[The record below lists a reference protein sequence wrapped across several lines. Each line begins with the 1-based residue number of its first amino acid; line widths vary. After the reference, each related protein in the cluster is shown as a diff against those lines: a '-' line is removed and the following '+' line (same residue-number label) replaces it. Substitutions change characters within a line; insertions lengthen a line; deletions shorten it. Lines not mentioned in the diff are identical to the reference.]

1 MERIGLIG
9 LGLMGNPMT
18 LRLLGGGYP
27 VTVWNRSAEKARGL
41 LEAGAAWAD
50 SPREVAAAS
59 DVVITMVANSHA
71 SEEVVR
77 GASGVLAGAHKGLVL
92 IDMGSIDPDT
102 SRSIAERSSAVGVPM
117 LDAPVTGG
125 PPVAAEGGL
134 GIMVGGPRETFDR
147 CLPIFQRLGTK
158 IVYAGPSGSGS
169 TLKIIN
175 NMVLNVAIEAACEA
189 LILATKVG
197 IDPALVIDITSV
209 GGARTFAMQSRG
221 PRILNRDFAPRSS
234 INTQHKDLTNAIRL
248 AEQAKVPLPVT
259 TAVREVFQAAR
270 ARGLGDLD
278 TAAIITV
285 LEEMANTKVVSTKQ
299 G

>member
-1 MERIGLIG
+1 
-9 LGLMGNPMT
+9 
-18 LRLLGGGYP
+18 
-27 VTVWNRSAEKARGL
+27 
-41 LEAGAAWAD
+41 
-50 SPREVAAAS
+50 
-59 DVVITMVANSHA
+59 
-71 SEEVVR
+71 
-77 GASGVLAGAHKGLVL
+77 
-92 IDMGSIDPDT
+92 
-102 SRSIAERSSAVGVPM
+102 
-117 LDAPVTGG
+117 
-125 PPVAAEGGL
+125 
-134 GIMVGGPRETFDR
+134 
-147 CLPIFQRLGTK
+147 
-158 IVYAGPSGSGS
+158 
-169 TLKIIN
+169 
-175 NMVLNVAIEAACEA
+175 MVLNVAIEAACEA

-285 LEEMANTKVVSTKQ
+285 LEEMVESPGVCK
-299 G
+299 